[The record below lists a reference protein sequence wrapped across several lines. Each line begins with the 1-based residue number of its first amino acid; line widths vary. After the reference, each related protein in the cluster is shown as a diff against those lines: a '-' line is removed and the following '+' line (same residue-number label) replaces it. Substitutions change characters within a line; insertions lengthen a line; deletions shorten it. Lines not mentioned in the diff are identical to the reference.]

1 MIFPQLLQFELNYQL
16 KQKAFIIFSFLF
28 FAFGMMQGSQGFATA
43 LVDFNSPYQINF
55 NIGITSLGCEFVIMF
70 FAISGILRDQQYQMD
85 SIIFSTSI
93 TKKHFFGS
101 RFLGVFVF
109 SLLAFSTVLIG
120 FGMGT
125 FMPGLDPER
134 IASFNLYV
142 YLGTW
147 IMIVLPNVFI
157 CTSIIFSVAIL
168 TKNNIATYVS
178 AILIY
183 SFYMVGSL
191 YFNSPILAQ
200 AVPPS
205 PENMMYAALVDPFGL
220 AAFFEQT
227 QYWTPFEKNNLLL
240 SFSGFFMWNRIIWM
254 SISSLILFL
263 TYQFFSFKKSK
274 KKIKKIEKQEDR
286 NIENK
291 IYKPAQNILFHTK
304 SQWTSF
310 KSLLK
315 IELTTIFKSLP
326 FLAIMLIWVVIV
338 FTNIYEKVNNGGS
351 YNDSLY
357 PTTSLLVKL
366 TYDPILSLL
375 LIIFFSG
382 ELVWR
387 VRELKFDGIIDTMP
401 ASNRV
406 FFFSKLVTLT
416 LLPII
421 LISVSIIISIGFQI
435 SKGYFNFEIGQY
447 FASFYFGGMEF
458 FFFVLLSLFFQTLVS
473 NKYLGM
479 GITALVSV
487 FFTSQFSSYIGI
499 EHPMLKLGNLPFVK
513 FTDMSGY
520 ASTYKSFH
528 FYVLYWNSLGLILA
542 LFAFK
547 LWQRGNIFQFKFRV
561 KQLFRNWKK
570 WEQISLGIL
579 VILFF
584 ISGTT
589 IFYNTNILNDYTTID
604 ENIIFKIS
612 YEKKYKQYESLE
624 KLTLVEVKTSVDIFP
639 KKEKYHV
646 IAEGVL
652 ENLSKVPIKK
662 VLISERIPLQS
673 LSLENAKLIEYDS
686 IFDTHLFEL
695 ETPVLPNQQLH
706 FSYQLIEEN
715 SGFKTSRSL
724 VKNGS
729 YISQNDFMPV
739 FGYRRSLELQDNF
752 ERKKQGLE
760 KRKKEKVS
768 ANHIQNHQHHR
779 FVPIHFETIISTHQD
794 QTAIAPGEL
803 IKEWQKDNRN
813 FFHYK
818 TSEKII
824 GVVNYF
830 SAKYETKKIN
840 HRGIS
845 IEQYFHLGHEY
856 NIQNTEDNIKL
867 SLDYCIENF
876 GAYPFNHLRIAEI
889 PGHWPFGGQ
898 AMPGTISMVANRFYL
913 IDNSTPEGFDLVAKR
928 TIHEVAHQWWGMI
941 LRAKIIEGG
950 SILIEGFAKYT
961 EAVVMEKKYGK
972 GAIWQLSES
981 ANRRYFSGRSFASDD
996 ELPLYFADGED
1007 YLSYGKNYTVM
1018 LAIKELI
1025 GEEKVNSV
1033 LKKMVTKHRNE
1044 RESTATSVE
1053 FINELFLV
1061 TPTQYHHL
1069 IDDWMKRIITYDLK
1083 IEDANV
1089 QKISKNKYEITVSV
1103 FAKRF
1108 ETQKNGEDIPIEIN
1122 EPIQVGVFSKHP
1134 RNIIDE
1140 KPILYLETQ
1149 QIDQE
1154 KMEFKIIVN
1163 EIPKYI
1169 SIDPFGTRSDKNR
1182 IDNLKKM
1189 N

>member
-1 MIFPQLLQFELNYQL
+1 MFPQLLQFELNYQL
-16 KQKAFIIFSFLF
+16 KQKAFLVFSLLF
-28 FAFGMMQGSQGFATA
+28 FAFGMMLGSQGFATA

-55 NIGITSLGCEFVIMF
+55 NVGITSLGCEFVIMF
-70 FAISGILRDQQYQMD
+70 FAVSGILRDKKHQMD
-85 SIIFSTSI
+85 SVIFSTPI
-93 TKKHFFGS
+93 TKNHFFGS

-109 SLLAFSTVLIG
+109 SLLAFSMVLAGFAIG
-120 FGMGT
+120 T
-125 FMPGLDPER
+125 LMPSLDPER
-134 IASFNLYV
+134 IAPFNLGV
-142 YLGTW
+142 YFGTW
-147 IMIVLPNVFI
+147 IMIALPNVFI

-183 SFYMVGSL
+183 TFYMVGSL

-205 PENMMYAALVDPFGL
+205 PENMIYAALVDPFGL

-227 QYWTPFEKNNLLL
+227 QYWTPFEKNNSML

-254 SISSLILFL
+254 SISSLILLL
-263 TYQFFSFKKSK
+263 TYHFFTFKKSNRKIRKVEKLEVKNFEK
-274 KKIKKIEKQEDR
+274 KVYQ
-286 NIENK
+286 
-291 IYKPAQNILFHTK
+291 PARNILFNTK
-304 SQWTSF
+304 SQWASF

-315 IELTTIFKSLP
+315 IELTNVFKSLP

-338 FTNIYEKVNNGGS
+338 FINIYETINSGGN

-357 PTTSLLVKL
+357 PTTNLLIEL
-366 TYDPILSLL
+366 TLDPILSLL
-375 LIIFFSG
+375 LIVFFSG

-387 VRELKFDGIIDTMP
+387 VRELKFDGIIDATP
-401 ASNRV
+401 ASSRV
-406 FFFSKLVTLT
+406 FFFSKMITLI

-421 LISVSIIISIGFQI
+421 LISTAIIISIGFQI
-435 SKGYFNFEIGQY
+435 SKGYFHFEIGQY
-447 FASFYFGGMEF
+447 LSSFYFGGMEF
-458 FFFVLLSLFFQTLVS
+458 FFFVLLSLFFQSLVS

-479 GITALVSV
+479 GITALTIV
-487 FFTSQFSSYIGI
+487 FLSSQFSSYIGI
-499 EHPMLKLGNLPFVK
+499 EHPMLKLGRLPIVK
-513 FTDMSGY
+513 HTDMLGYSGT
-520 ASTYKSFH
+520 AKSFH

-547 LWQRGNIFQFKFRV
+547 LWQRGNIFQLNFRI
-561 KQLFRNWKK
+561 KQFFINWKK

-579 VILFF
+579 VFF
-584 ISGTT
+584 FFASGTA
-589 IFYNTNILNDYTTID
+589 IFYNTNIINEYTTID
-604 ENIIFKIS
+604 KNINFKIG

-624 KLTLVEVKTSVDIFP
+624 KLTLADLKTNVDIFP
-639 KKEKYHV
+639 KKGKYQV
-646 IAEGVL
+646 AANGIL
-652 ENLSKVPIKK
+652 ENLSEVPINK

-706 FSYQLIEEN
+706 FSYKLLEEN
-715 SGFKTSRSL
+715 TGFKTSRSL
-724 VKNGS
+724 VSNGS

-752 ERKKQGLE
+752 EREKQGLE
-760 KRKKEKVS
+760 KRKEDKAS

-779 FVPIHFETIISTHQD
+779 FLPIHFETIISTHQD
-794 QTAIAPGEL
+794 QIAIAPGDL
-803 IKEWQKDNRN
+803 IKEWKKDDRR

-824 GVVNYF
+824 ALINYF

-840 HRGIS
+840 HQGIS

-856 NIQNTEDNIKL
+856 NIQNIENNIKL
-867 SLDYCIENF
+867 TLDYCIENF
-876 GAYPFNHLRIAEI
+876 GAYSFNHLRVAEI

-898 AMPGTISMVANRFYL
+898 AMAGTISMVEDRFYL
-913 IDNSTPEGFDLVAKR
+913 IDNSDPEGFDLVAKR
-928 TIHEVAHQWWGMI
+928 TIHEVAHQWWGLI
-941 LRAKIIEGG
+941 LRAKIVEGG
-950 SILIEGFAKYT
+950 SILIEGLAKYT
-961 EAVVMEKKYGK
+961 EAVVMEKEYGK
-972 GAIWQLSES
+972 GAIWQLSET
-981 ANRRYFSGRSFASDD
+981 ANRRYFSGRSFASED
-996 ELPLYFADGED
+996 EPPLYFTDGED

-1033 LKKMVTKHRNE
+1033 LKKLVAKHRNE

-1053 FINELFLV
+1053 FINELYLV
-1061 TPTQYHHL
+1061 TPTEYHIL
-1069 IDDWMKRIITYDLK
+1069 IDDWMKRVITYDLK
-1083 IEDANV
+1083 IEDATI
-1089 QKISKNKYEITVSV
+1089 QKLSEDKYEITVAV
-1103 FAKRF
+1103 FAKRL
-1108 ETQKNGEDIPIEIN
+1108 EAQKNGEDIPIEIN
-1122 EPIQVGVFSKHP
+1122 EPIQVGIFSKHP
-1134 RNIIDE
+1134 KNIVD
-1140 KPILYLETQ
+1140 KNSILYLETH
-1149 QIDQE
+1149 QINQE

-1163 EIPKYI
+1163 EIPTYI

-1182 IDNLKKM
+1182 IDNIKPL
-1189 N
+1189 